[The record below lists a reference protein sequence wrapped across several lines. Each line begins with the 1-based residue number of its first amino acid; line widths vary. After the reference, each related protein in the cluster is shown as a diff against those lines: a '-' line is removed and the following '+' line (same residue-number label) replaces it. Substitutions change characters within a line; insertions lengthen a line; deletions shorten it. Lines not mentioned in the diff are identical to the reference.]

1 MSNGKILILYFVELK
16 MQTIIQIL
24 NQKKEKD
31 ILLEHSKKKKL
42 SISVCLSLPSSFSYK
57 NLCIIKNEWND
68 LKNK

>member
-31 ILLEHSKKKKL
+31 ILLEHSKKKTL
-42 SISVCLSLPSSFSYK
+42 NLCLSLSPF
-57 NLCIIKNEWND
+57 LI
-68 LKNK
+68 

>member
-31 ILLEHSKKKKL
+31 ILLEHSKKKKTL
-42 SISVCLSLPSSFSYK
+42 NLCLSLSPF
-57 NLCIIKNEWND
+57 LI
-68 LKNK
+68 